1 MSTPSGFNFEYL
13 SGCLL
18 VRATGRFM
26 IDQKEAAIKE
36 IAEALNAQS
45 VNAALVDMREVEGPY
60 TFMDRYQLGE
70 LAGRYLS
77 KIPLAVL
84 ALENQTDK
92 QRIGQLVAV
101 NRGAKMEVF
110 TDPDAAMAWLKKHQ
124 SAGK

>member
-1 MSTPSGFNFEYL
+1 
-13 SGCLL
+13 
-18 VRATGRFM
+18 M
-26 IDQKEAAIKE
+26 IDQKEASIKE
-36 IAEALNAQS
+36 IAEALNAQP

-70 LAGRYLS
+70 LAGRYLA

-84 ALENQTDK
+84 ALEIQTDK

-110 TDPDAAMAWLKKHQ
+110 TDPDAAMAWLKKYQ
-124 SAGK
+124 SADT